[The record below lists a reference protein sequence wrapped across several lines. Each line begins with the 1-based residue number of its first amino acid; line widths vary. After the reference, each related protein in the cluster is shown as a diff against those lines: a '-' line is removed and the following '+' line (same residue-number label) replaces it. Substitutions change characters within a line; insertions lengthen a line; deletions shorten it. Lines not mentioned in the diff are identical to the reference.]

1 MTTAVPTPASTT
13 EPRRHSSRPL
23 IVKIGGTV
31 AADTECTALLLE
43 ELATIGRP
51 AILVHGGG
59 KSVSAMSTTLGMHPQ
74 FRDGIRITTPEEME
88 VVDMVLAGRVNTELV
103 RLAHRHHVPA
113 LGLTGADGG
122 LLVGRLLVPED
133 TTPSAAP
140 APSSDPRP
148 DTRTARPHRID
159 PAVLKM
165 ALASGYLPIVATV
178 GTGED
183 GGAVNIN
190 ADEAAQAIAE
200 ALDGATLCYL
210 SDIPG
215 VLDGAGSV
223 LREID
228 PGTIES
234 LISSGVVRDG
244 MAAKLRSCAV
254 AVTSRVG
261 EVVIGRYLKRG
272 DLESLIHGN
281 GGSTIRPMQGT
292 G

>member
-1 MTTAVPTPASTT
+1 
-13 EPRRHSSRPL
+13 
-23 IVKIGGTV
+23 
-31 AADTECTALLLE
+31 
-43 ELATIGRP
+43 
-51 AILVHGGG
+51 
-59 KSVSAMSTTLGMHPQ
+59 MSTTLGMNPQ
-74 FRDGIRITTPEEME
+74 FRDGIRITTPDEME

-103 RLAHRHHVPA
+103 RLAHRHRVPA

-133 TTPSAAP
+133 GGTPSTAAAP
-140 APSSDPRP
+140 DSSSLPE
-148 DTRTARPHRID
+148 TRTARPLRVD
-159 PAVLKM
+159 PAVLQM
-165 ALASGYLPIVATV
+165 ALAAGYLPIVATV

-200 ALDGATLCYL
+200 AMDGATLCYL

-223 LREID
+223 IREID

-234 LISSGVVRDG
+234 LISSGVARDG

-254 AVTSRVG
+254 AVTSGVG
-261 EVVIGRYLKRG
+261 AVMIGRYLKRG
-272 DLESLIHGN
+272 DLERLIHGN
-281 GGSTIRPMQGT
+281 GGSPIRPMQGT